1 MKILIIKLGALGD
14 VVRTSYFLHGLRQKS
29 GTATH
34 ITWVTSERALPLL
47 KYYPNIDTLLTLEE
61 ITNKKVH
68 WGNQEFDWI
77 ISLDDELQACGL
89 LKGITWKRL
98 TGAYLKNNRVDYSE
112 DAAPWFDMGLIS
124 HLGKEKA
131 DSLKKL
137 NEEAHDQIFAKI
149 LDIKVSGPKFY
160 NDPSATKSA
169 IELLEGNAGRV
180 VGLNLSAGNRWL
192 NKRLGQAEAE
202 RLIRKLINSDFPLLL
217 LGGID
222 DAAYNEWLSRETG
235 CPVLPFVSLEVFAAV
250 IGQLK
255 AIITAD
261 TLAMHLAIA
270 QQIPSVSFFAPTSAA
285 EINTFGKGLKIASTA
300 PDYCNYK
307 SNADNSTIT
316 AERIFEAFMQLFK
329 ANHSES
335 LINDQR

>member
-1 MKILIIKLGALGD
+1 
-14 VVRTSYFLHGLRQKS
+14 V
-29 GTATH
+29 
-34 ITWVTSERALPLL
+34 RALPLL
-47 KYYPNIDTLLTLEE
+47 KYCPEVNTLLTLEE
-61 ITNKKVH
+61 VTSKKVP
-68 WGNQEFDWI
+68 WGNQEFDWV
-77 ISLDDELQACGL
+77 ISLDDELQACSL
-89 LKGITWKRL
+89 LRGITWKKL
-98 TGAYLKNNRVDYSE
+98 TGAYLRNNLVDYSE
-112 DAAPWFDMGLIS
+112 DASTWFDMGLIS

-131 DSLKKL
+131 DALKKL
-137 NEEAHDQIFAKI
+137 NQETHDQIFAKI
-149 LDIKVSGPKFY
+149 LGIEAPEPLFY
-160 NDPSATKSA
+160 NDPSETKA
-169 IELLEGNAGRV
+169 ALELLEGNTGHL

-202 RLIRKLINSDFPLLL
+202 ILAKKLINAGFPLLL

-285 EINTFGKGLKIASTA
+285 EINTFGKGLKVISTA
-300 PDYCNYK
+300 PDYCNYR

-316 AERIFEAFMQLFK
+316 ADRLFEAFMQLLK
-329 ANHSES
+329 STPSES
-335 LINDQR
+335 LTHDQR